1 MMTRFAAP
9 WARHDTGAGRRL
21 VGTSLLVLLFVLT
34 ACGGD
39 GAGDNA
45 DATVSERGDPQAG
58 LQTDAP
64 SGDSNDRMELKISG
78 GRFAGA
84 HDVTGDM
91 ACFAQPGIWGAGL
104 SRLGDPGISEYLVLL
119 QGVPVTGGT
128 SDQVEFAVT
137 FGDVMADET
146 GENSGL
152 VGIGAASGG
161 GSGTATVTTAG
172 RGATIEV
179 AGTSNHGT
187 PLTAVI
193 RCATVE
199 VVR

>member
-1 MMTRFAAP
+1 MTRFTAP
-9 WARHDTGAGRRL
+9 WARHDTGVGRRP
-21 VGTSLLVLLFVLT
+21 VGMSLLALLFVLT

-45 DATVSERGDPQAG
+45 DATVSDRGDQQAG
-58 LQTDAP
+58 LQTDAAAT
-64 SGDSNDRMELKISG
+64 GDSEDRLELTISG
-78 GRFAGA
+78 GRFAGT
-84 HDVTGDM
+84 HEVTGDM

-104 SRLGDPGISEYLVLL
+104 SRLGDPGISEYLLLL

-128 SDQVEFAVT
+128 TDQVELAVT

-146 GENSGL
+146 GQNSGL
-152 VGIGAASGG
+152 VGISAASGG
-161 GSGTATVTTAG
+161 GSGTASVTTAG

-179 AGTSNHGT
+179 TGTSNHGA

-193 RCATVE
+193 RCASVE